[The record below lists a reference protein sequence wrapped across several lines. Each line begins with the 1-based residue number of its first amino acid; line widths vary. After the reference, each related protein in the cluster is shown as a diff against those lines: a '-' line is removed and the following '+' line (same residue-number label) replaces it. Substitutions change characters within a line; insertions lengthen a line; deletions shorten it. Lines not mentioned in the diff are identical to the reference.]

1 MKEFIEYLAKN
12 LVDDPNNVRVEE
24 TVEDNKITIR
34 LHVSRNDLGKVIGKQ
49 GRTAKSIR
57 TLLTAVA
64 AKHNKS
70 GHLEIDE
77 GKPPPQNQ
85 QESKP
90 ETTGKTT
97 GKTTGETTGETTGQS
112 SGQSS

>member
-1 MKEFIEYLAKN
+1 MKEFIEFIAKN
-12 LVDDPNNVRVEE
+12 LVDEPEAVSVEE
-24 TVEDNKITIR
+24 IVEDNKVTFR

-49 GRTAKSIR
+49 GKTAKSMR

-77 GKPPPQNQ
+77 GK
-85 QESKP
+85 
-90 ETTGKTT
+90 
-97 GKTTGETTGETTGQS
+97 
-112 SGQSS
+112 